1 MVDVELA
8 ILDREEGVD
17 HVLWHVADRD
27 RLAVLD
33 LERPDL
39 DHFGP
44 MVRPDVV
51 AELIA
56 DYLADYLA
64 EH

>member
-1 MVDVELA
+1 LVISGTPAPIQPSSIAVDNA
-8 ILDREEGVD
+8 
-17 HVLWHVADRD
+17 A
-27 RLAVLD
+27 RLPRSTY

-56 DYLADYLA
+56 DFLA

>member
-1 MVDVELA
+1 MQPSSIAVDIAARLP
-8 ILDREEGVD
+8 EGTY
-17 HVLWHVADRD
+17 
-27 RLAVLD
+27 

-44 MVRPDVV
+44 MVRPDAV
-51 AELIA
+51 ADLIA
-56 DYLADYLA
+56 DYLA